1 MLGETGRVT
10 HLRDCVTRFARGA
23 NFTRDASSF
32 RPEERRLP
40 EQLFKLLHYQR
51 RLPAYFPFFEL
62 HFKRRLYLA
71 AARRNKCTENSLIP
85 A

>member
-1 MLGETGRVT
+1 MARVT
-10 HLRDCVTRFARGA
+10 RLRDCATRFTRGA

-32 RPEERRLP
+32 RPGERGLP

-62 HFKRRLYLA
+62 RFKRALLFRGRGA
-71 AARRNKCTENSLIP
+71 AQ
-85 A
+85 